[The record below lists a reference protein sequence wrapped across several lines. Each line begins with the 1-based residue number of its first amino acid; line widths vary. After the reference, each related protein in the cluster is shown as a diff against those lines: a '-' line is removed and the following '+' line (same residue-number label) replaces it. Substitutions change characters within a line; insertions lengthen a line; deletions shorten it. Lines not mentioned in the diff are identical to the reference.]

1 MRKDKRSLWKESEDK
16 KLIDLLRIR
25 GIGIDK
31 IAQKLKRT
39 EKAIRRRC
47 ERLNLSSSSLYN
59 KKK

>member
-1 MRKDKRSLWKESEDK
+1 MRKNKRSLWKESEDR

-25 GIGIDK
+25 GIGIEK
-31 IAQKLKRT
+31 IAQKLERT

-59 KKK
+59 KRK